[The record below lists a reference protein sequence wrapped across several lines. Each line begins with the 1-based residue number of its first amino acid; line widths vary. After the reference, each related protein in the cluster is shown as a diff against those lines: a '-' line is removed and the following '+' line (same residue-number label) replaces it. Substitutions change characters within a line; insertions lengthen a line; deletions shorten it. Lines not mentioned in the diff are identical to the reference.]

1 MIQTGGGRASRTQP
15 TSARFFREHLFRSL
29 FSEYT
34 LSLSLS
40 LSLSSQANRIKHKR
54 SLKWNYPPHRKIRK
68 HFTAPLPKHFQNLL
82 KFKLQNTKKFQISKF
97 FLKNFLISL
106 RLTTSIK
113 IAEIMLNF
121 NIEEAFGYLCLGL
134 GLCLLKIW

>member
-34 LSLSLS
+34 LS

-82 KFKLQNTKKFQISKF
+82 KFKLQNTKKISNFQIFFKKF
-97 FLKNFLISL
+97 FDFFKVNYFNKNCGDNVKF
-106 RLTTSIK
+106 
-113 IAEIMLNF
+113 
-121 NIEEAFGYLCLGL
+121 
-134 GLCLLKIW
+134 